1 MPELPEVETI
11 VSDLNK
17 KIKGAIITKF
27 WSDFPSAVKG
37 ATLLQFQ
44 RELKAKKILSA
55 ERVGKN
61 IFLHLS
67 DGKSLHI
74 HLRMTGHLLV
84 KSNPPHP
91 STSATWRKQNLLI
104 KERGQNTKS
113 PSPYQGEGGRR
124 PDEVNFFDDKVN
136 QYIHHIWYLSKN
148 ITLEF
153 SDLRKFATIQLLETK
168 TLGKY
173 LAEKKIGI
181 DAMSEKFTLA
191 KFDELLNTKPKMP
204 IGIFLLDQSI
214 ISGIGNIYR
223 SEILFSAGVLP
234 ERKNES
240 LAKIERKK
248 IFLATK
254 KILKLAI
261 KMRGTSDSDYRDSS
275 GAPGHFQKMLKVYRR
290 DKSPCPQKCGGVI
303 LRKKMAQRSVF
314 FCEKCQK

>member
-11 VSDLNK
+11 VTDLNQ
-17 KIKGAIITKF
+17 KIKGATITKF

-44 RELKAKKILSA
+44 REMKNKKILLA

-67 DGKSLHI
+67 GGKSLHI

-84 KSNPPHP
+84 KNIAP
-91 STSATWRKQNLLI
+91 K
-104 KERGQNTKS
+104 KEETYFS
-113 PSPYQGEGGRR
+113 E
-124 PDEVNFFDDKVN
+124 KVN
-136 QYIHHIWYLSKN
+136 QYIHHIWYLGKN
-148 ITLEF
+148 TTLEF
-153 SDLRKFATIQLLETK
+153 SDLRKFATIHLLETK
-168 TLGKY
+168 EIEKY
-173 LAEKKIGI
+173 LAEKKVGI

-214 ISGIGNIYR
+214 LSGIGNIYR

-240 LAKIERKK
+240 LKKNERKK
-248 IFLATK
+248 IYLATK
-254 KILKLAI
+254 KILSLAI
-261 KMRGTSDSDYRDSS
+261 KLRGTSDSDYRDSS

-290 DKSPCPQKCGGVI
+290 DKKPCQKCKEKI
-303 LRKKMAQRSVF
+303 LRKKMVQRSVF
-314 FCEKCQK
+314 YCKNCQK

>member
-11 VSDLNK
+11 TTDLNQK
-17 KIKGAIITKF
+17 VKGLIITKF
-27 WSDFPSAVKG
+27 WSDFPSAIKG
-37 ATLLQFQ
+37 TTLLQFQ
-44 RELKAKKILSA
+44 REMKNKKILSA
-55 ERVGKN
+55 QRVGKN

-67 DGKSLHI
+67 GGKSLHI

-84 KSNPPHP
+84 KLNPPHP
-91 STSATWRKQNLLI
+91 SPLLS
-104 KERGQNTKS
+104 KERRQKYKKS

-124 PDEVNFFDDKVN
+124 PDEVDFFNDKVN
-136 QYIHHIWYLSKN
+136 QYIHHIWYLNKN
-148 ITLEF
+148 KTLEF
-153 SDLRKFATIQLLETK
+153 SDLRKFATMRLLETNSIK
-168 TLGKY
+168 KY

-181 DAMSEKFTLA
+181 DAMSEQFTLT
-191 KFDELLNTKPKMP
+191 KFNELLDAKPKML

-223 SEILFSAGVLP
+223 SEILFASGVLP

-240 LAKIERKK
+240 LEKDERKK

-261 KMRGTSDSDYRDSS
+261 KMRGTSDSDYRDSD
-275 GAPGHFQKMLKVYRR
+275 GAPGHFQEMLKVYRR
-290 DKSPCPQKCGGVI
+290 DKLPCPAKCGGLI

-314 FCEKCQK
+314 FCAKCQK

>member
-11 VSDLNK
+11 VSDLNQ
-17 KIKGAIITKF
+17 KIKGATIEKF

-44 RELKAKKILSA
+44 REMKNKKILNA
-55 ERVGKN
+55 QRVGKN

-67 DGKSLHI
+67 GRKSLHI
-74 HLRMTGHLLV
+74 HLRMTGHLLIKKQEV
-84 KSNPPHP
+84 RRKKKE
-91 STSATWRKQNLLI
+91 KQNM
-104 KERGQNTKS
+104 
-113 PSPYQGEGGRR
+113 
-124 PDEVNFFDDKVN
+124 DFFDDKVN
-136 QYIHHIWYLSKN
+136 QYIHHIWYLFKN
-148 ITLEF
+148 KTLEF
-153 SDLRKFATIQLLETK
+153 SDLRKFATMRLLETK
-168 TLGKY
+168 TMEKY
-173 LAEKKIGI
+173 LVEKKIGI

-191 KFDELLNTKPKMP
+191 KFNELLDAKPKRL

-223 SEILFSAGVLP
+223 SEILFSAGILP

-240 LAKIERKK
+240 LKKDERKK

-261 KMRGTSDSDYRDSS
+261 KLRGTSDSDYRDSD
-275 GAPGHFQKMLKVYRR
+275 GAPGHFQEFLKVYRR
-290 DKSPCPQKCGGVI
+290 DKLPCPARCGEKI

-314 FCEKCQK
+314 YCVKCQK

>member
-17 KIKGAIITKF
+17 KIKGATITKF
-27 WSDFPSAVKG
+27 WSDFSSAIKG
-37 ATLLQFQ
+37 ATLEKFK
-44 RELKAKKILSA
+44 REMKSKKILSA
-55 ERVGKN
+55 QRVGKN
-61 IFLHLS
+61 IFLNLS
-67 DGKSLHI
+67 GGKSLHI

-91 STSATWRKQNLLI
+91 NPLLG
-104 KERGQNTKS
+104 KERELNTKK
-113 PSPYQGEGGRR
+113 PSPYQDRSLPAGRQGGRR
-124 PDEVNFFDDKVN
+124 PDEVDFFNDKVN

-148 ITLEF
+148 KTLEF
-153 SDLRKFATIQLLETK
+153 SDLRKFATMRLLETK
-168 TLGKY
+168 ALEKY
-173 LAEKKIGI
+173 LVEKKIGI

-191 KFDELLNTKPKMP
+191 KFNELLNAKPKML

-234 ERKNES
+234 ERKSES
-240 LAKIERKK
+240 LKKDERKK

-254 KILKLAI
+254 RILKLAI
-261 KMRGTSDSDYRDSS
+261 KMRGTSDSDYRDSD
-275 GAPGHFQKMLKVYRR
+275 GAPGHFQELLKVYRR
-290 DKSPCPQKCGGVI
+290 DKLPCPARCGGKI

-314 FCEKCQK
+314 YCAGCQK

>member
-84 KSNPPHP
+84 KKQEVRSKKHQ
-91 STSATWRKQNLLI
+91 SADYFN
-104 KERGQNTKS
+104 
-113 PSPYQGEGGRR
+113 
-124 PDEVNFFDDKVN
+124 DKVN

-148 ITLEF
+148 KTLEF

-191 KFDELLNTKPKMP
+191 KFNELLNAKPKML

-223 SEILFSAGVLP
+223 SEILFMAGVLP
-234 ERKNES
+234 ERNAES
-240 LAKIERKK
+240 LTKDERKK
-248 IFLATK
+248 IYLSTK

-261 KMRGTSDSDYRDSS
+261 KMRGTSDSDYRDSD

>member
-11 VSDLNK
+11 ISDLNQ
-17 KIKGAIITKF
+17 KIKGATILKF
-27 WSDFPSAVKG
+27 WSDFPSAIKG

-44 RELKAKKILSA
+44 REMKNKKILNA
-55 ERVGKN
+55 QRVGKN

-67 DGKSLHI
+67 DGKSIHI

-84 KSNPPHP
+84 KKPAYAKAPAGRQETRNK
-91 STSATWRKQNLLI
+91 KQA
-104 KERGQNTKS
+104 EENTNYFK
-113 PSPYQGEGGRR
+113 
-124 PDEVNFFDDKVN
+124 DKVN
-136 QYIHHIWYLSKN
+136 QYIHHIWHLSKN
-148 ITLEF
+148 RTLEF
-153 SDLRKFATIQLLETK
+153 SDLRKFATMRLLET
-168 TLGKY
+168 TQIEKY

-191 KFDELLNTKPKMP
+191 KFNELLDTKPKML

-223 SEILFSAGVLP
+223 SEILYSARVLP

-240 LAKIERKK
+240 LEKAERKK
-248 IFLATK
+248 TYLATK

-261 KMRGTSDSDYRDSS
+261 KMRGTSDSDYRDSD
-275 GAPGHFQKMLKVYRR
+275 GAPGHFQEMLKVYRR
-290 DKSPCPQKCGGVI
+290 DKLPCPQKCGGKI

-314 FCEKCQK
+314 YCAGCQK